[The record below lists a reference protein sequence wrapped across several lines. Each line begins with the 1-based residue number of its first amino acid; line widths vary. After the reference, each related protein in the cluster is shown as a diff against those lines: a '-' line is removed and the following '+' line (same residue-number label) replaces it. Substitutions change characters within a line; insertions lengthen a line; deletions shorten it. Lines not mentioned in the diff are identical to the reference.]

1 MTSPLQDVNL
11 VLTYAHRRSCSI
23 LHRDPDPSEANT
35 ETAAGAKRLLDSQVP
50 AAVLYCTVLYCVLQ
64 GPPASHDFDAIPH
77 SGCSYDTSGSL
88 NINVDTI
95 LGGGKEEAM
104 TEEEYKDVYGDYNP
118 DAEVIAQ
125 EEVRCL

>member
-1 MTSPLQDVNL
+1 M
-11 VLTYAHRRSCSI
+11 LTYAHRRSCSI

-50 AAVLYCTVLYCVLQ
+50 AAVLCCTVLYCLLQ
-64 GPPASHDFDAIPH
+64 VPAASHDFDAIPH

-104 TEEEYKDVYGDYNP
+104 TEEEYEDVYGDYNP

>member
-1 MTSPLQDVNL
+1 MLYCT
-11 VLTYAHRRSCSI
+11 
-23 LHRDPDPSEANT
+23 
-35 ETAAGAKRLLDSQVP
+35 
-50 AAVLYCTVLYCVLQ
+50 VLYCTVLYCVLQ
-64 GPPASHDFDAIPH
+64 VAAASHDFDAIPH

-88 NINVDTI
+88 NINVDTL

-104 TEEEYKDVYGDYNP
+104 TEEEYEDVYGDYNP

>member
-1 MTSPLQDVNL
+1 M
-11 VLTYAHRRSCSI
+11 
-23 LHRDPDPSEANT
+23 
-35 ETAAGAKRLLDSQVP
+35 P
-50 AAVLYCTVLYCVLQ
+50 A
-64 GPPASHDFDAIPH
+64 ASHDFDAIPH

-104 TEEEYKDVYGDYNP
+104 TEEEYEDVYGDYNP

-125 EEVRCL
+125 EEVRCQITISLSISSLCVSGRQVNEAAIAQK